1 MSTRTTMRTNLP
13 ALRSMGAMDASLPPP
28 PPETE
33 GPIACKRHPDVQTG
47 LRCVRCGDPI
57 CPDCMRPAA
66 VGYQCPD
73 CARGSRQE
81 VYQPGRRIGSSAAG
95 LSVTN
100 ALIAICV
107 GVYVIG
113 VAMSGA
119 GSVVAG
125 APQHAGIKLGAAQLF
140 LVASGQYWRLFT
152 SMFLH
157 FGIFHLAL
165 NMYALY
171 IIGNVVES
179 ELGRVRYLALFLVT
193 GWFSSAIAY
202 WLTPPLVSTPA
213 GSILQISAGASGAI
227 FGLFGVVLAYHYR
240 RAPLG
245 FLLNRMRQ
253 MLMLIVVNMV
263 FTFTIPGISWQAH
276 VGGLVA
282 GLIAGYAALDGFG
295 ARVSRTVALV
305 ASLAGLLAISVV
317 IVVMR
322 TAELQSQY
330 ARFIGR

>member
-1 MSTRTTMRTNLP
+1 
-13 ALRSMGAMDASLPPP
+13 MGAMDPSLPPP
-28 PPETE
+28 PPATE
-33 GPIACKRHPDVQTG
+33 GPVACKRHPDVQTG

-81 VYQPGRRIGSSAAG
+81 VHQPGRRIGSSAAG
-95 LSVTN
+95 LSITN
-100 ALIAICV
+100 VLIAICV

-113 VAMSGA
+113 VALSGA
-119 GSVVAG
+119 GSVIEG
-125 APQHAGIKLGAAQLF
+125 ATEKVMVRLGAEQPF

-152 SMFLH
+152 SIFLH
-157 FGIFHLAL
+157 FGILHLAL
-165 NMYALY
+165 NMYALF

-202 WLTPPLVSTPA
+202 WLTPPLVAVQGGLT
-213 GSILQISAGASGAI
+213 LQISAGASGAI
-227 FGLFGVVLAYHYR
+227 FGLFGVFLAYNYR
-240 RAPLG
+240 RRHLA
-245 FLLNRMRQ
+245 FYANRMRQ
-253 MLMLIVVNMV
+253 MLMLIVLNIV
-263 FTFTIPGISWQAH
+263 FTFAIPGISWQAH

-295 ARVSRTVALV
+295 PRISRTVALV
-305 ASLAGLLAISVV
+305 ASLTGLLAISVV
-317 IVVMR
+317 IIAMR
-322 TAELQSQY
+322 TTELQAEF
-330 ARFIGR
+330 ARFIGRGG

>member
-1 MSTRTTMRTNLP
+1 
-13 ALRSMGAMDASLPPP
+13 MGAMDPSLPPP
-28 PPETE
+28 PPATE
-33 GPIACKRHPDVQTG
+33 GPVACKRHPDVQTG

-81 VYQPGRRIGSSAAG
+81 VHQPGMRIGSSAAG
-95 LSVTN
+95 LSITN
-100 ALIAICV
+100 VLIAICV
-107 GVYVIG
+107 AVYVIG

-125 APQHAGIKLGAAQLF
+125 ATEKVMVKLGAEQPF

-152 SMFLH
+152 SIFLH
-157 FGIFHLAL
+157 FGILHLAL
-165 NMYALY
+165 NMYALF

-202 WLTPPLVSTPA
+202 WLTPPLVATSA
-213 GSILQISAGASGAI
+213 GLTLQISAGASGAI
-227 FGLFGVVLAYHYR
+227 FGLFGAFLAYNYR
-240 RAPLG
+240 RRHLA
-245 FLLNRMRQ
+245 FYANRMRQ
-253 MLMLIVVNMV
+253 MLMLIVLNIV
-263 FTFTIPGISWQAH
+263 FTFAIPGISWQAH

-295 ARVSRTVALV
+295 PRISRTVALV

-317 IVVMR
+317 IVGMR
-322 TAELQSQY
+322 TAELQSAF
-330 ARFIGR
+330 ARFIGRGG

>member
-1 MSTRTTMRTNLP
+1 
-13 ALRSMGAMDASLPPP
+13 MGAMDPSLPPP
-28 PPETE
+28 PPATE
-33 GPIACKRHPDVQTG
+33 GPVACKRHPDVQTG

-81 VYQPGRRIGSSAAG
+81 VHQPGRRIGSSAAG
-95 LSVTN
+95 LSITN
-100 ALIAICV
+100 VLIAICV

-125 APQHAGIKLGAAQLF
+125 ATEKVMVKLGAEQPF

-152 SMFLH
+152 SIFLH
-157 FGIFHLAL
+157 FGILHLAL
-165 NMYALY
+165 NMYALF

-179 ELGRVRYLALFLVT
+179 ELGRIRYLALFLVT

-202 WLTPPLVSTPA
+202 WLTPPLVAVQGGLT
-213 GSILQISAGASGAI
+213 LQISAGASGAI
-227 FGLFGVVLAYHYR
+227 FGLFGVFLAYNYR
-240 RAPLG
+240 RRHLA
-245 FLLNRMRQ
+245 FYANRTRQ
-253 MLMLIVVNMV
+253 MLMLIVLNIV
-263 FTFTIPGISWQAH
+263 FTFAIPGISWQAH

-295 ARVSRTVALV
+295 PRISRTVALV
-305 ASLAGLLAISVV
+305 ASLTGLLAISVV
-317 IVVMR
+317 IIAMR
-322 TAELQSQY
+322 TTELQAEF
-330 ARFIGR
+330 ARFIGRGG